1 MAAETPARR
10 ASKLK
15 GDGIL
20 NPKPLFYALPLT
32 SLLAFV
38 ACSSEPSPPAS
49 GSGGTGGSGG
59 AAPTPVGGS
68 SVLPTNGG
76 GGFGAS
82 GSPTSGGGG
91 QSSSAGTSAGGGGG
105 SALGGAPAGGSGGA
119 SGGTSSSGT
128 GGTGGGALSGCMG
141 VTSKF
146 CDDFEMQATGQKP
159 TGDFSV
165 DDGIVVDT
173 SKAYS
178 GTKAIHLT
186 TAKPTDSTMLRFSK
200 QFPMN
205 DFQGRAMLYLTRIPT
220 AGIHWDLIDTTS
232 DNNVH
237 WEIGGMY
244 GKFILVVDPPDH
256 GLTSNPFPTG
266 KWFCLQWQFKYGG
279 QGMDNTFVAKMDGKV
294 LDKGQFTG
302 ADPEGDKWNA
312 GPWKN
317 LQLGWVAYG
326 NSDVDIELW
335 IDDLALG
342 DQPIACPA
350 GPTP

>member
-1 MAAETPARR
+1 
-10 ASKLK
+10 LK
-15 GDGIL
+15 GDRIL

-32 SLLAFV
+32 SLFVAV
-38 ACSSEPSPPAS
+38 ACSSEPGPPAS
-49 GSGGTGGSGG
+49 GSGGAGGSSGSAPTGVGVGGASVLPSTGGSG
-59 AAPTPVGGS
+59 AGGS
-68 SVLPTNGG
+68 
-76 GGFGAS
+76 GA
-82 GSPTSGGGG
+82 PTSGGGG
-91 QSSSAGTSAGGGGG
+91 QSSNAGTSAGGSAG
-105 SALGGAPAGGSGGA
+105 SALGGAPSGGSAA
-119 SGGTSSSGT
+119 SGGTGGSGAGGT
-128 GGTGGGALSGCMG
+128 SVAGSAGSGTGGGALSGCMG

-146 CDDFEMQATGQKP
+146 CDDFEMQAIGQKP

-205 DFQGRAMLYLTRIPT
+205 DFHGRAMLYLTRIPM

-279 QGMDNTFVAKMDGKV
+279 QGMDNTFVAKMDGTV

-302 ADPEGDKWNA
+302 ADSEGDKWNA

-342 DQPIACPA
+342 DQPIACP
-350 GPTP
+350 GPKP

>member
-1 MAAETPARR
+1 
-10 ASKLK
+10 LK

-20 NPKPLFYALPLT
+20 QAKLLLLALPLT
-32 SLLAFV
+32 SLLLAS

-49 GSGGTGGSGG
+49 GSGGSVGSGGAPPTTAGSTGASGSAIGGTGGGSVIPSAGMGGQASAGASVGGSGG
-59 AAPTPVGGS
+59 AALAGQSSGGAASASSGGS
-68 SVLPTNGG
+68 S
-76 GGFGAS
+76 GA
-82 GSPTSGGGG
+82 T
-91 QSSSAGTSAGGGGG
+91 GGGGG
-105 SALGGAPAGGSGGA
+105 SSGG
-119 SGGTSSSGT
+119 
-128 GGTGGGALSGCMG
+128 GGGVAVSGCTG

-178 GTKAIHLT
+178 GAKAIHLT
-186 TAKPTDSTMLRFSK
+186 SAKPTESTMLRFTK

-205 DFQGRAMLYLTRIPT
+205 DFHGRAMLYLTRIPT

-232 DNNVH
+232 DNGVH

-279 QGMDNTFVAKMDGKV
+279 QGMDNTFVAKMDGTV

-302 ADPEGDKWNA
+302 ADAEGDKWNA

-350 GPTP
+350 PK